1 VTVIMISLVDNQPK
15 TLSLKAML
23 QHFIDFRVQVI
34 ERRTQFF
41 LAKAQARDHIV
52 QGLLLAMD
60 NLDQLVDIIR
70 KAADNQA
77 AAAALAAA
85 YGLTPTQTD
94 AVLSISLR
102 RLTSVEVKKLKA
114 EHLELEATIN
124 DLVGYSSPLALACSS
139 HCLQSTLPPRGM
151 STRLFLRQER
161 TETGCNRVMC
171 GPHTLKHISVLSAVV
186 GSREKLSLLSLK
198 IRRLCTSAH

>member
-1 VTVIMISLVDNQPK
+1 MNEGTALSRGHEVEATLRRRKAHPANQQRRACAMWRGQTRVTVIMISLVNNQPK

-60 NLDQLVDIIR
+60 NLDKLVDIIR
-70 KAADNQA
+70 KAADNQT
-77 AAAALAAA
+77 AAAALTAA

-102 RLTSVEVKKLKA
+102 RLTSAEVQKLKA

-124 DLVGYSSPLALACSS
+124 DLVRSFPSGGAY
-139 HCLQSTLPPRGM
+139 
-151 STRLFLRQER
+151 
-161 TETGCNRVMC
+161 
-171 GPHTLKHISVLSAVV
+171 
-186 GSREKLSLLSLK
+186 
-198 IRRLCTSAH
+198 

>member
-124 DLVGYSSPLALACSS
+124 DLVGYSRWRLLARRIVYSPPS
-139 HCLQSTLPPRGM
+139 PP
-151 STRLFLRQER
+151 E
-161 TETGCNRVMC
+161 GCPL
-171 GPHTLKHISVLSAVV
+171 GFS
-186 GSREKLSLLSLK
+186 
-198 IRRLCTSAH
+198 